1 MEASGFGGKFMSNIA
16 RPALR
21 EVITM

>member
-16 RPALR
+16 RPAFR